1 MMSPRCNTC
10 GAYFTG
16 SETACTHCGVPR
28 TAMAPANTGYG
39 PMNQPQFAQP
49 AMGQQCSTCGRYFTG
64 NEAACL
70 SCNTPRSYA
79 APMGGNQWQQNQ
91 VGDAV
96 LMGASVG
103 WTQRYFSPERIIM
116 RRVIGCG
123 ITLFLFAAC
132 FGVILLTGLAGALFH

>member
-1 MMSPRCNTC
+1 MSPRCNTC

-16 SETACTHCGVPR
+16 NETVCAHCGVPR
-28 TAMAPANTGYG
+28 TAMQPNTAYG
-39 PMNQPQFAQP
+39 PTNQPQFAQP
-49 AMGQQCSTCGRYFTG
+49 QMAQQCSTCGRFFSG
-64 NEAACL
+64 NEPACL
-70 SCNTPRSYA
+70 SCNTPRGYNQ
-79 APMGGNQWQQNQ
+79 PMGGPAWQQNQ

-132 FGVILLTGLAGALFH
+132 FGIILLTGLAGALFH